1 MLTGGFEGV
10 VDAKSRVVLPSKLR
24 NELGEKFH
32 LMIGFDSYVAIYPE
46 ENYNEML
53 TQLMSMKKSSEE
65 YLALGRYLLGNSF
78 DGELDSAGRVLLPN
92 VLRKKERLMMPC
104 VTTTGVMN
112 Y

>member
-1 MLTGGFEGV
+1 
-10 VDAKSRVVLPSKLR
+10 
-24 NELGEKFH
+24 
-32 LMIGFDSYVAIYPE
+32 
-46 ENYNEML
+46 ML

-92 VLRKKERLMMPC
+92 VLRKFAKIEKDVHIMGVGDHIEIWDSETYQNNQLLSAEMVQEARKLM
-104 VTTTGVMN
+104 T

>member
-1 MLTGGFEGV
+1 
-10 VDAKSRVVLPSKLR
+10 
-24 NELGEKFH
+24 
-32 LMIGFDSYVAIYPE
+32 MIGFDSYVAIYPE

-92 VLRKKERLMMPC
+92 VLRKFAKIEKDVHIMGVGDHIEIWDSETYQNNQLLSAEMVQEARKLM
-104 VTTTGVMN
+104 T